1 MGLKFYR
8 DGLDS
13 VSLVAMNGVDGQKS
27 WNIFEMDWFNHIP
40 YPHNPEVIPLVCK
53 FADAT

>member
-1 MGLKFYR
+1 MGLKFFR

-40 YPHNPEVIPLVCK
+40 YPKNPETIPLVQK
-53 FADAT
+53 FSDAT